1 MRDDDA
7 DETSINP
14 MSRPDCVSLPIQ
26 LGTAP
31 WVPDLTDF
39 GGIEVA
45 LAPCDLLA
53 QIPCGDKVLLTPAE
67 ILANR
72 NDLAIGLQHDHPDA
86 GAGDSPAGNEMAGM
100 MACVTGLADRGAN
113 WAECPPPSI

>member
-1 MRDDDA
+1 MMQTKPA
-7 DETSINP
+7 SIQCHAP
-14 MSRPDCVSLPIQ
+14 IASACPYSLALP
-26 LGTAP
+26 P
-31 WVPDLTDF
+31 WMPDLTDF

-113 WAECPPPSI
+113 WAEYPPPNI